1 MCYFDWKNKVFH
13 VYCVIDKQYCEHR
26 HRRPPPP
33 QLFVP
38 TQQFKLQR
46 FCFFGQDDHLWESK
60 LRVTLQVRPGWD
72 TSGGSEISEGP
83 TSKGRRGDRLSQESC
98 PLTSGLHCWPRR
110 WCLKIRDSF
119 PFYLLSK
126 NQDSN
131 LMLPLLSPWRW
142 HQQSK
147 PITTQTPPPQMLLRQ
162 LWLRRQGWLNFF
174 FFLSIFNK
182 NKTSWGKNI

>member
-26 HRRPPPP
+26 HRRPPLPTS
-33 QLFVP
+33 FVP

-60 LRVTLQVRPGWD
+60 LRVTLQVRPVWD
-72 TSGGSEISEGP
+72 TSGGLEISEGP

-98 PLTSGLHCWPRR
+98 PLTSGLHSWPRR

-119 PFYLLSK
+119 PLYLLSK
-126 NQDSN
+126 NQDCN

-147 PITTQTPPPQMLLRQ
+147 PITTQPPPPPDTAETALIKMSRL
-162 LWLRRQGWLNFF
+162 
-174 FFLSIFNK
+174 
-182 NKTSWGKNI
+182 T